1 MYEKIRIKL
10 LGLRLK
16 HLRGRHDQ
24 LDHAWNRGMGGGGGA
39 AGADGAATGGLSK
52 MMKYRETRAAL
63 LDMVRTGDMTRNEA
77 REQLRAMR
85 DTLGDMSPN
94 RREEFAANRATGD
107 IAGITQENAAS
118 KWISSS
124 NTFSSNV
131 FRGLTILS
139 PLEDNAHS
147 SAIDKYIGALMG
159 YSAPDFPSLELALK
173 SVTDAIVQ
181 NGGPTPRKS
190 GGLSLRGFLPSSRIS
205 VTIESARQQI
215 IEPSRVGRN
224 EQAPNY
230 TQLSEHSPSS
240 DTDRK
245 IKTLFNE
252 HPDALKM
259 YDEFDK
265 EFGISTWRLDDNADD
280 SEYTK
285 AAIDA
290 FKNLESAKT
299 QLMTLVAETEA
310 VATEYEA
317 VYAIHNSLEISLGN
331 MMTQLARYEAILNNP
346 GAADA
351 LKQAA
356 KMVADDMRQ
365 SIDAL
370 SMYEEV
376 IASTLQSLEP
386 VVLDY
391 GKKIND
397 QIAYAASQ
405 QLNYGQQIVSQSTL
419 DFLQQHGGVSVNPN
433 MQTGSYWNPS
443 VEYTQIPRGIEAV
456 AERQEKHNDI
466 MQNVNDVLNL
476 LVDARFRS
484 TSNSAN
490 GPEKIE
496 YDSYNKEQ
504 GSYVVNYD
512 MMRAPEDFASTATIL
527 HEYMHF
533 MNNTE
538 TGDSLLTQKLNGL
551 ILGFFKK
558 RYDKSPTSY
567 QSGGTKWTPDDF
579 SDWYAGLLSEV
590 LDPYPFEYTQSP
602 KGMMDREFF
611 PVELLSMGITFM
623 LHNPVKFA
631 KEQPDYFRFISV
643 ILSGAWIK

>member
-1 MYEKIRIKL
+1 MRIKL

-24 LDHAWNRGMGGGGGA
+24 LDHAWNRGMGGGG
-39 AGADGAATGGLSK
+39 AGGAATGGLSK
-52 MMKYRETRAAL
+52 MMKYRQTRAAL

-85 DTLGDMSPN
+85 ETLGDMSPT
-94 RREEFAANRATGD
+94 RREEFATGRANESVL
-107 IAGITQENAAS
+107 GITQGNAAS
-118 KWISSS
+118 KWINSS

-147 SAIDKYIGALMG
+147 SAIDNYIGALMG
-159 YSAPDFPSLELALK
+159 YSTPDFSSLDLAIK
-173 SVTDAIVQ
+173 SVTNAIVQ
-181 NGGPTPRKS
+181 NGGPMPRNP
-190 GGLSLRGFLPSSRIS
+190 GGLKLRGFVPGSRIS
-205 VTIESARQQI
+205 ASIESARQRI
-215 IEPSRVGRN
+215 IDPSIIGRN

-230 TQLSEHSPSS
+230 TTLNQHTPNSNI
-240 DTDRK
+240 DRN
-245 IKTLFNE
+245 IATLFNE

-265 EFGISTWRLDDNADD
+265 EFGISTWKLNDNADD

-290 FKNLESAKT
+290 FKNLESAKK
-299 QLMTLVAETEA
+299 QLMTLVTETEA

-331 MMTQLARYEAILNNP
+331 MMTQLERYQAILNNP
-346 GAADA
+346 NVADT
-351 LKQAA
+351 LKQSA
-356 KMVADDMRQ
+356 KMVVDDMQQ

-370 SMYEEV
+370 SMYEEAL
-376 IASTLQSLEP
+376 ASTLQSLEP

-405 QLNYGQQIVSQSTL
+405 QLNYGQQVVSQSTL
-419 DFLQQHGGVSVNPN
+419 DFLQRHGGFSVNPN

-443 VEYTQIPRGIEAV
+443 VEYTQISANPETST
-456 AERQEKHNDI
+456 ERQAKHNDI

-476 LVDARFRS
+476 LVDARLRS

-490 GPEKIE
+490 GPEKLQ

-512 MMRAPEDFASTATIL
+512 IMRAPEDFASTATII

-558 RYDKSPTSY
+558 RYDKSPISY
-567 QSGGTKWTPDDF
+567 QADGTKWTPDDF

-590 LDPYPFEYTQSP
+590 ADPYPFEYTQRP
-602 KGMMDREFF
+602 KGLMDKEFF